1 MLLCKF
7 NAPLGRK
14 RGGER
19 EIESALKMAPNS
31 VRQSSKFK
39 ANCPHSELRPCSSI
53 TEQTAASGCGGRCG
67 ECGVCGSKRLIILRL
82 RSFCLVTNS
91 SLFRHIKCSNVN
103 AFIIFEPTGF
113 LANSSPVHMTVCVT
127 WLSTVVSGRGV
138 AQAGLCCPLSRLSDI
153 N

>member
-7 NAPLGRK
+7 NAPLGRQ
-14 RGGER
+14 RGEER
-19 EIESALKMAPNS
+19 ESRRTRKRERAQNG
-31 VRQSSKFK
+31 VSKFK
-39 ANCPHSELRPCSSI
+39 ANCPHSELRPCPSI
-53 TEQTAASGCGGRCG
+53 TGQTVARRRRGECGG
-67 ECGVCGSKRLIILRL
+67 CGVCGSKRLIILRL

-113 LANSSPVHMTVCVT
+113 LANSSPAHMTVCVT
-127 WLSTVVSGRGV
+127 RLSSVVSGRGV

>member
-1 MLLCKF
+1 
-7 NAPLGRK
+7 
-14 RGGER
+14 
-19 EIESALKMAPNS
+19 MAPNS

-39 ANCPHSELRPCSSI
+39 ANCPHSELRPCPSI
-53 TEQTAASGCGGRCG
+53 TEQTAASGSRGRCG
-67 ECGVCGSKRLIILRL
+67 GCGVCGSKRLIILRL

-113 LANSSPVHMTVCVT
+113 LANSSPAHMTVCVT
-127 WLSTVVSGRGV
+127 RLSTVVSGRGV